1 MRELEIARSR
11 IRQSPHGDV
20 ERILQQVIVALE
32 TNTSIEVA
40 DIYALDYDN
49 FSLVMDMMRSWWL
62 QRYVGVARNGV
73 AGGDGYL
80 EKRSAASV

>member
-20 ERILQQVIVALE
+20 ERILQKVIVALE
-32 TNTSIEVA
+32 TNASIGVA

-49 FSLVMDMMRSWWL
+49 FSLVMDMLRNWRL

-73 AGGDGYL
+73 AEGNGYF
-80 EKRSAASV
+80 EKRSAVSV